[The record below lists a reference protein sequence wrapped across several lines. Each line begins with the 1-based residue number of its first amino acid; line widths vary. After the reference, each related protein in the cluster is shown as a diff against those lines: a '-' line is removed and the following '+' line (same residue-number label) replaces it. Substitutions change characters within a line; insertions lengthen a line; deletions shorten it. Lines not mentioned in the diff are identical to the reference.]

1 MTMRNFSDKLPDEL
15 REELAHK
22 ILTERPRVQDVTDWL
37 AAKGYKVSRSAVH
50 RAMQDVVEAD
60 QLMKLSALIDKRE
73 APGIR
78 FLKLRCLEL
87 ADRNARGGEDELELA
102 ERYFAWIV
110 RNEEV

>member
-1 MTMRNFSDKLPDEL
+1 MTMRNFSDKLPDEI

-37 AAKGYKVSRSAVH
+37 AAKGYKVSRSAAH

-60 QLMKLSALIDKRE
+60 QLARLSAILDKRE

-87 ADRNARGGEDELELA
+87 ADRNQHGGEDILALA

-110 RNEEV
+110 RNEEI